1 MEYIEKKGNVERV
14 YEVLYDKEKLKE
26 LLDKI
31 VRTASY
37 REEGTH
43 IILAGPN
50 YENNKF
56 EEGQEPKLLNGD
68 PQFENITSLSEWSSD
83 GIYSYHGDSIQI
95 KGTKVVAPRLGYII
109 YHILNDDNGF
119 INELMNYQNYSE
131 LVDIEIRIDEANQ
144 RVTDIDNF
152 SFDKKIC
159 AINEL
164 KNLVEDKKAGR
175 YFDVKLLQALYD
187 EAFTII
193 ELKLKQETTTVTEGT
208 KIALKDLKEKN
219 HI

>member
-37 REEGTH
+37 REQGTH
-43 IILAGPN
+43 IILAGPK

-68 PQFENITSLSEWSSD
+68 PRFENITSLSEWSSD

-95 KGTKVVAPRLGYII
+95 KGTKVVPPRLEYII
-109 YHILNDDNGF
+109 YNILC
-119 INELMNYQNYSE
+119 IVIYL
-131 LVDIEIRIDEANQ
+131 
-144 RVTDIDNF
+144 
-152 SFDKKIC
+152 
-159 AINEL
+159 
-164 KNLVEDKKAGR
+164 R
-175 YFDVKLLQALYD
+175 YFLEQGRVSIHKCWFLSTLF
-187 EAFTII
+187 FT
-193 ELKLKQETTTVTEGT
+193 
-208 KIALKDLKEKN
+208 
-219 HI
+219 